1 MTLTRGCGISP
12 ATHQRGIAMRLI
24 SSFAATFAVFLAAAC
39 ATQQPSEAPEEE
51 YIVLMIGVDGLTADA
66 LDLFDAPAMQALA
79 ARGIRP
85 AGMVPVMPSVTFTNF
100 YSLATGL
107 YPEDHGMI
115 NNHPFDRE
123 LNEGFVNPVSAQ
135 DARWWSGEPI
145 WITAERQGLPASI
158 MFWLGSEVEFDGD
171 RPSRWTP
178 YEHNK
183 PYQER
188 VNEVLAWFDGPEE
201 LRPRFA
207 AVYFDLVD
215 TVGHRAGADTP
226 EVGAA
231 SATVDGYIGQLVA
244 GLEARGLLERTHIL
258 IVSDHGMATNP
269 EENVIY
275 FDDFMDLSTVYVP
288 EVEGRSGNGFRPF
301 VNVYGEP
308 DAIEAA
314 YQSLQGA
321 HPHMRAW
328 KRGEMPDHFR
338 FDHPT
343 RGPDLFVLAD
353 PGWTLSARSLP
364 LGSPWRSIGVHGYD
378 VADPVMRAGFIA
390 AGPLFPAGE
399 RPATFESVNVYLL
412 IACILGLEP
421 AETAGDPAV
430 ISALTG
436 GRCEV
441 E

>member
-1 MTLTRGCGISP
+1 MRIVTKLTAG
-12 ATHQRGIAMRLI
+12 
-24 SSFAATFAVFLAAAC
+24 LAALALSAC
-39 ATQQPSEAPEEE
+39 ATTPPEAAEDEE

-66 LDLFDAPAMQALA
+66 LDLFEAPNMQALA
-79 ARGIRP
+79 NRGIRP
-85 AGMVPVMPSVTFTNF
+85 EGMVPVMPSVTFTNF

-123 LNEGFVNPVSAQ
+123 LDEGFVNPMSAQ
-135 DARWWSGEPI
+135 DGRWWDGEPI
-145 WITAERQGLPASI
+145 WITAERQGLPTSI

-171 RPSRWTP
+171 RPTRWTP

-183 PYQER
+183 PYEER
-188 VNEVLAWFDGPEE
+188 VEEVLAWFDGPEA

-215 TVGHRAGADTP
+215 TIGHRTGANTP
-226 EVGAA
+226 EVGEAV
-231 SATVDGYIGQLVA
+231 ATIDRHIGDLVA

-269 EENVIY
+269 EENVIH

-288 EVEGRSGNGFRPF
+288 EVEGRGGNGFRPF
-301 VNVYGEP
+301 LNIYGEP

-314 YQSLQGA
+314 YRSLQGA

-328 KRGEMPDHFR
+328 KRGEMPEHFR

-364 LGSPWRSIGVHGYD
+364 LGSPWRSLGVHGHD
-378 VADPVMRAGFIA
+378 VADPIMHAGFIA

-399 RPATFESVNVYLL
+399 RPATFENVNVYLL
-412 IACILGLEP
+412 IACILGLDP
-421 AETAGDPAV
+421 AETEGDPAV
-430 ISALTG
+430 VSALTG